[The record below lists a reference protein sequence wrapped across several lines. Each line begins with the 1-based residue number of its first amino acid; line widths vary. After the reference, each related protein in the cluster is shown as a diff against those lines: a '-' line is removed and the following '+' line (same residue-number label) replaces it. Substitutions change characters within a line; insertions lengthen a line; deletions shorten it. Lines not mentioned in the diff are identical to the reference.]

1 MSTKELNW
9 KTNKFLFLLGKTA
22 DLSPKPSFYN
32 VAIHD

>member
-9 KTNKFLFLLGKTA
+9 KTNKFLFLLGKMA

-32 VAIHD
+32 VSYA